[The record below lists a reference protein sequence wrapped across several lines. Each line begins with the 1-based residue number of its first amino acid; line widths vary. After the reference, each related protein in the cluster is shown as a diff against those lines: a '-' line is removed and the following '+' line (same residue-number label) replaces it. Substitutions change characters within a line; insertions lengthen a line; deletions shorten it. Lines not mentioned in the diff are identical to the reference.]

1 MTPPRSASRC
11 RLIARKTVLSA
22 INIIRYPSTMP
33 YGAGRWRFSET
44 VMPISGTPTITPAT
58 EP

>member
-1 MTPPRSASRC
+1 
-11 RLIARKTVLSA
+11 LIARKTVLSA